1 MSKSVNHHLVKWAI
15 RVFLAAIFI
24 LIVCLF
30 LSSCNVEKRAIRKQD
45 KAYGITVSTPR
56 TFSQAG
62 ALWLNIHPCLVTVIK
77 DSIVT
82 KHDTL
87 ITEKKLFIPFKVT
100 EYKTKQL
107 DTIIDN
113 VSIYIDS
120 NGITVKNL
128 NEVQV
133 KTEVHYQTKVDETK
147 VKLLTDTL
155 NFRTNQLSFKQGQLD
170 STTEASK
177 AKDKKIDK
185 LWFWLIL
192 LSVASVLSHVA
203 RSYIP
208 KIPSLLSNK

>member
-1 MSKSVNHHLVKWAI
+1 MAKTISPLWKKILMVLGIALAILVGA
-15 RVFLAAIFI
+15 L
-24 LIVCLF
+24 LF
-30 LSSCNVEKRAIRKQD
+30 SCNPEKRAIRSQD

-62 ALWLNIHPCLVTVIK
+62 ALWLNIHPCVVTTK

-203 RSYIP
+203 RSYIKLPFKLP
-208 KIPSLLSNK
+208 KL

>member
-1 MSKSVNHHLVKWAI
+1 MRTVNHRIKPYLILAVL
-15 RVFLAAIFI
+15 LAAL
-24 LIVCLF
+24 LIW

-82 KHDTL
+82 QHDTL

-100 EYKTKQL
+100 EYQTKQL

-155 NFRTNQLSFKQGQLD
+155 NSRTNQLSFKQGQLD
-170 STTEASK
+170 SVTEASK

-192 LSVASVLSHVA
+192 LSVASVLSHIA

-208 KIPSLLSNK
+208 KIPFKLPKL